1 MWGDSCKER
10 PMPCPPYSRIMARP
24 CSSAWLW
31 MAWEI
36 SGEASTGHGLG
47 NAEFK
52 AGQSAV
58 DKMLS
63 LCAYCTDTNGK
74 SAVAIVAVE

>member
-1 MWGDSCKER
+1 MSAVFADNGQALLVGVALDGVGDIGKTS
-10 PMPCPPYSRIMARP
+10 I
-24 CSSAWLW
+24 
-31 MAWEI
+31 
-36 SGEASTGHGLG
+36 GHGLG

-63 LCAYCTDTNGK
+63 FRAYCTDTNGK